1 MQLQNSIN
9 QMEQLVTTL
18 QSKQEDFENLIGVKD
33 NELDNLT
40 RKLKNQDQIYKQ
52 RDDIQKYLSEEQLQR
67 TNLTEQI
74 DLLKRETTSLRHKD
88 EEFTLKL
95 RSELTSLQ

>member
-40 RKLKNQDQIYKQ
+40 RKLKNQD
-52 RDDIQKYLSEEQLQR
+52 
-67 TNLTEQI
+67 
-74 DLLKRETTSLRHKD
+74 
-88 EEFTLKL
+88 
-95 RSELTSLQ
+95 